1 MKTTGL
7 IVSLSLLLGACA
19 TAGVPANAKSAAH
32 AIEHAEA
39 AKMKAAKVGYEWR
52 DTGSII
58 ANAKKAA
65 EASEFDRASELA
77 ALAERQSLAAL
88 KQYKSQRNASAL
100 D

>member
-19 TAGVPANAKSAAH
+19 TAGVPATAKSATH
-32 AIEHAEA
+32 AIEHAQA
-39 AKMKAAKVGYEWR
+39 AQLKAAEVGHEWR
-52 DTGSII
+52 DTGTII
-58 ANAKKAA
+58 ADARKAV
-65 EASEFDRASELA
+65 EAGEFDRASELA

-88 KQYKSQRNASAL
+88 KQYKSQRNASAI